1 MSIRGYA
8 MVMTSILTGIF
19 VFDGL
24 WVLTKVDV
32 QDAMMLSMFAALAA
46 GIGFIWLASREEQNM
61 EKEEREETSRFETE
75 GGLSVLIQRSSHR
88 GN

>member
-1 MSIRGYA
+1 MDLRGYA
-8 MVMTSILTGIF
+8 MVMTSILAGIF
-19 VFDGL
+19 TFDVL
-24 WVLTKVDV
+24 WVLTKVEV

-46 GIGFIWLASREEQNM
+46 GIGFIRFVSREERYM
-61 EKEEREETSRFETE
+61 DKEEREETSRFETE

>member
-1 MSIRGYA
+1 MNLRGYA
-8 MVMTSILTGIF
+8 GTLTSILTGIF

-24 WVLTKVDV
+24 WVLTKIDV
-32 QDAMMLSMFAALAA
+32 QDALAFSMFAALAA
-46 GIGFIWLASREEQNM
+46 GIGFIRFVSREERYM
-61 EKEEREETSRFETE
+61 DKEEREETSRFETE